1 MFSVSLWSLSSHLQ
15 NKVLPSIKGN
25 KNIKV
30 TSILTK
36 KKNEGKIDIKN
47 IKYFFNKN
55 DFLKNN
61 HSQFV
66 YISSIKFI
74 S

>member
-36 KKNEGKIDIKN
+36 KRMREK
-47 IKYFFNKN
+47 
-55 DFLKNN
+55 
-61 HSQFV
+61 
-66 YISSIKFI
+66 
-74 S
+74 